1 MKATVIGATGL
12 IGSYLLELLLKD
24 DHFDSLRVLVRRPF
38 ESDHPKLEKKLVD
51 FTDAESFRLALE
63 GSDVVFCS
71 IGTTQKKVKGD
82 KDAYY
87 KIDFGI
93 PVNLSRL
100 CKMTGC
106 EKFVLVSSVGANSKS
121 NNFYLKLK
129 GETDEAV
136 KASGIKIIHIMRPSV
151 LLGERNESRL
161 GEKFG
166 KAVLTAFSFL
176 TPSKY
181 KPIQGKDVAKA
192 MLAVSKKNEEGYF
205 VHENAEI
212 KRISS
217 GDL

>member
-1 MKATVIGATGL
+1 MTATLIGATGL
-12 IGSYLLELLLKD
+12 IGNYLLEELLND
-24 DHFDSLRVLVRRPF
+24 PFFDTVRILIRRPM
-38 ESDHPKLEKKLVD
+38 DKIDPKLEKKIVD
-51 FTDAESFRLALE
+51 FNDSDTLLAAVNN
-63 GSDVVFCS
+63 SDVVFCT

-87 KIDFGI
+87 KIDFDI
-93 PVNLSRL
+93 PVNLSRF

-106 EKFVLVSSVGANSKS
+106 EKFILVSSVGANSKS

-129 GETDEAV
+129 GETEEAV
-136 KASGIKIIHIMRPSV
+136 IASGIKTIHIMRPSV

-161 GEKFG
+161 GEKIG
-166 KAVLTAFSFL
+166 KAVLSAFSFL

-192 MLAVSKKNEEGYF
+192 MLAVSKKSEQGCF

-212 KRISS
+212 KKISS
-217 GDL
+217 GDS